1 MARLSPSDFD
11 ALERAVTLGRRLSV
25 IRRGTEY
32 LVVPSRLFLREGREA
47 IEAIH
52 HTTGDTSVLMLDE
65 IDTFEVV
72 R

>member
-52 HTTGDTSVLMLDE
+52 PTTGDTIVLMLDE